1 MLLQLNLAI
10 AAGDH
15 DRRKL
20 RVQKIMKNAGLDFDN
35 QTRPP
40 SCSLPPFRGRTCW
53 KLVGLREERSGRT
66 IRSEPYRFL

>member
-1 MLLQLNLAI
+1 MLLQLKLTI

-20 RVQKIMKNAGLDFDN
+20 RVQKIMKNAGLDFDD

-40 SCSLPPFRGRTCW
+40 SCSLPPFRGRTGW
-53 KLVGLREERSGRT
+53 KLVGLREERNGET
-66 IRSEPYRFL
+66 IG